1 MHRRKLSGMLKEL
14 RNLADELEGREMSA
28 SLIRHY
34 NNFLSIA
41 RKEGYIDDEG
51 LFFEAT
57 DKSTASEIFVDAALL
72 SKYIMSAEKEKHFE
86 VTVESDR
93 LEEMEH
99 KIRIKELEIEEKRLA
114 QQEAELAVE
123 AEELEKHAE
132 ELKKRRVEIRI
143 DK

>member
-1 MHRRKLSGMLKEL
+1 MDRRKLSSMLKEL

-28 SLIRHY
+28 SLIKHY

-41 RKEGYIDDEG
+41 KKEGYIEDEG
-51 LFFEAT
+51 LFFEANDNT
-57 DKSTASEIFVDAALL
+57 SASEIFVDAALL
-72 SKYIMSAEKEKHFE
+72 GKYLMSTEKEKHFE

-114 QQEAELAVE
+114 QQEAELAME
-123 AEELEKHAE
+123 AEALEKHAE